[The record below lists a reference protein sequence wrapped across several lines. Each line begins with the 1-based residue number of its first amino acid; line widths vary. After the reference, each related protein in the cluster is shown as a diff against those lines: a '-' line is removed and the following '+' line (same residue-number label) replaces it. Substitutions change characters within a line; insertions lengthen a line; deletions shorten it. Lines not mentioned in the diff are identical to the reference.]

1 MNNQTQERIAREL
14 GIDRQLVRGGEA
26 LEIARRVDFIQQVLR
41 ESGCTTLVLGISGGV
56 DSLTAGRLCQLA
68 VEQLRGAGQEA
79 QFIAMR
85 LPYKSQADESDA
97 QASLDFIRPDSV
109 STCNIADS
117 VDGMMNQL
125 QIEGLQ
131 PSAALTDFAKGNVK
145 ARARM
150 IAQYAVANFSN
161 GLVVG
166 TDHGAEALMGFFTK
180 YGDGACDLAPL
191 SGLTKTQ
198 VRLLADALGAPGQL
212 VHKAPTADLEELA
225 PGKLDETAYG
235 CSYEEIDAYLMG
247 EPVTDAVRH
256 LIERAY
262 LRTAHKRA
270 LPRTP
275 PYRHASNDLSQP
287 VLPSVL

>member
-56 DSLTAGRLCQLA
+56 DSLTASRLCQLA

-212 VHKAPTADLEELA
+212 VHKAPTADLEELV

-270 LPRTP
+270 LPRAP
-275 PYRHASNDLSQP
+275 AAAGL
-287 VLPSVL
+287 

>member
-1 MNNQTQERIAREL
+1 MSNQTQERIAREL

-270 LPRTP
+270 LPRAP
-275 PYRHASNDLSQP
+275 AAAGL
-287 VLPSVL
+287 